1 MYMKKN
7 HFVWLASFIFLM
19 IGVAHIF
26 RLLIGWQVSIA
37 GFMIPMWIYWVEAFA
52 SLYLSFLG
60 FKMVKKEK

>member
-1 MYMKKN
+1 MIKN
-7 HFVWLASFIFLM
+7 HFIWLASFVFLM

-26 RLLIGWQVSIA
+26 RLLIGWQVWIA
-37 GFMIPMWIYWVEAFA
+37 GFMVPMWIYWVEAFV